1 MNVDRAEIA
10 FEVNGRPVS
19 VSVPPLRRLSAVLRD
34 DLRLTGTKVGCDAGD
49 CGACT
54 VLLDGE
60 PVCSCLVPAGGVDG
74 AAVRTV
80 EGLANGK
87 LSALQAS
94 FLEHGAAQCGICT
107 PALLVTATAL
117 LERNPSPSEDEVRDA
132 LGGILCRCTG
142 YRKIVAAVMA
152 AGRAGSSG
160 DASEIA
166 SHMFE
171 MSREAPPSVLP
182 DISPSRGE
190 IEPAACLSLIGNV
203 AREEAGPKLPIS
215 PFEGEMSDRAEGGAS
230 HQTFG
235 LLSPTQG
242 CLNGTIA
249 TSTNAIRL
257 GHAVGASPIRLDGI
271 PKVTGAEAY
280 GADGFPADALW
291 VAVVR
296 SPHYHA
302 RFSLGDTDGFV
313 KARPG
318 ITAVFT
324 ARDIPG
330 ENRFGTIPV
339 FADQPALAEDFVRF
353 RGEAVA
359 LVAGER
365 EAIVDL
371 DLSEFPVAWE
381 PLPHMLEPCAA
392 KTGALIHESRT
403 DNVLTTGLVERGDPD
418 AAIAAASITATRRIE
433 TSYVE
438 HAYIEPEAGFA
449 VMDDD
454 TLVVT
459 ACTQA
464 PYLDRDDVAK
474 VLGLS
479 PQKVRIVPTATGGGF
494 GSKLDMSVQPLI
506 GLVAL
511 KTGRPAALAY
521 TRYESMISTTKRHP
535 AIMEATVGADAEG
548 RVTAMVFSGEF
559 NTGAYASWG
568 PTVANRVPVHA
579 SGPYLTPNYRATSAA
594 IHTHGPISGA
604 FRGFGVPQST
614 ILQEALY
621 DDLAENLG
629 QDRLAFRLKN
639 ALRDDATTVTG
650 QVLERGV
657 GIAACLEALQPH
669 WHRALAEA
677 EAFNQSEGTTR
688 RGVGVA
694 SCCYGCGNTS
704 LPNPSTIRIGLSP
717 DGAVVLHQ
725 GAVDIGQGSNTV
737 IAQIAADALG
747 LPLEKIQL
755 RSADTGITPD
765 AGKTSASR
773 QTFVTGKAA
782 ERAALA
788 LREKI
793 LRFANV
799 SAAARLRLDGSCL
812 LIQEGAATRHIDLAK
827 LSPDQGG
834 LVFAAE
840 ETYDPPT
847 LPLDEKGQGK
857 PYAVYGWGAQIAE
870 LEVDLKLGTVRLTKI
885 TAAHDVGRA
894 INPLLVEGQIEGG
907 IAQGIGMALMEEY
920 IPGRTENLHDYLIP
934 TFGDVPPIES
944 ILVEVPDPEGP
955 FGAKG
960 LGEHVLIPTAPAIL
974 NAIRHATGV
983 MVDKVPATPSRLRAA
998 IREREGR

>member
-1 MNVDRAEIA
+1 MECANIA
-10 FEVNGRPVS
+10 FEVNGQPVS

-60 PVCSCLVPAGGVDG
+60 PVCSCLVPAAGVEG
-74 AAVRTV
+74 TAVRTV
-80 EGLANGK
+80 EGLSEGK

-117 LERNPSPSEDEVRDA
+117 LKRNPSPCEEEVRDA
-132 LGGILCRCTG
+132 LGGVLCRCTG

-152 AGRAGSSG
+152 AGRLGSSG
-160 DASEIA
+160 DASDLAPHVLET
-166 SHMFE
+166 
-171 MSREAPPSVLP
+171 SREAPPSVLP

-190 IEPAACLSLIGNV
+190 IEPAARLSPIATGDV
-203 AREEAGPKLPIS
+203 RAAMPKLLIS
-215 PFEGEMSDRAEGGAS
+215 PLEGEMSGRTEGGAS
-230 HQTFG
+230 HGFSDPVG
-235 LLSPTQG
+235 GVDRLAGAAGISVK
-242 CLNGTIA
+242 TIA
-249 TSTNAIRL
+249 A
-257 GHAVGASPIRLDGI
+257 GHAVGSSPIRLDGI

-302 RFSLGDTDGFV
+302 RFSLGDVDGFV
-313 KARPG
+313 KSCPG
-318 ITAVFT
+318 IAGVFT

-330 ENRFGTIPV
+330 ENRFGTIPA
-339 FADQPALAEDFVRF
+339 FADQPALAEHFVRF

-359 LVAGER
+359 LIAGER
-365 EAIVDL
+365 EAILGL
-371 DLSEFPVAWE
+371 DLSEFPVFWE
-381 PLPHMLEPCAA
+381 PLPHLLEPCAA
-392 KTGALIHESRT
+392 KAGAPIHESRAG
-403 DNVLTTGLVERGDPD
+403 NVLTTGLVERGDPD
-418 AAIAAASITATRRIE
+418 AAIASAVVTATRRIE

-449 VMDDD
+449 AMDGD

-464 PYLDRDDVAK
+464 PYLDRDDTAR
-474 VLGLS
+474 VLGLALE
-479 PQKVRIVPTATGGGF
+479 KVRIVPTATGGGF

-521 TRYESMISTTKRHP
+521 TRNESMISTTKRHP
-535 AIMEATVGADAEG
+535 AVMEATIGTDAG
-548 RVTAMVFSGEF
+548 GLIAGMVFSGEF

-579 SGPYLTPNYRATSAA
+579 SGPYLTPNYRATGAA

-621 DDLAENLG
+621 DDLAEKLG

-639 ALRDDATTVTG
+639 ALRDGSATVTG

-657 GIAACLEALQPH
+657 GIVACLEALRPH
-669 WHRALAEA
+669 WGRALAEA
-677 EAFNQSEGTTR
+677 EAFNGSADGVR

-694 SCCYGCGNTS
+694 SCWYGCGNTS
-704 LPNPSTIRIGLSP
+704 LPNPSTIRIGISP

-747 LPLEKIQL
+747 LPLEKIEL
-755 RSADTGITPD
+755 RGADTGITPD

-782 ERAALA
+782 EKSARA

-799 SAAARLRLDGSCL
+799 SAAARLVLDGPCL
-812 LIQEGAATRHIDLAK
+812 LIHEDEASRRIDLAG
-827 LSPDQGG
+827 LTADDGG

-847 LPLDEKGQGK
+847 LPLDEKGQGT

-885 TAAHDVGRA
+885 TAAHDVGKA

-907 IAQGIGMALMEEY
+907 IAQGIGMALMEEF

-944 ILVEVPDPEGP
+944 ILVEVADPEGP

-974 NAIRHATGV
+974 NAIRHAAGV
-983 MVDKVPATPSRLRAA
+983 MVDKIPATPSRLRAA
-998 IREREGR
+998 IRERERKLP